1 MRKIL
6 KEARRS
12 AGKTQREMA
21 EYLGITIRSYQ
32 RMESGDYIGRISHWD
47 ALEDLFKIH
56 QRELRSMT
64 KDYPPEAGKRN

>member
-47 ALEDLFKIH
+47 ALGDLSKIH